1 MTKREFALWLAMT
14 PGVGGR
20 TVTRIL
26 ARCELLGYSPAD
38 FQRLGPAALK
48 EEFGV
53 KQARVCARLA
63 EQARENDPILGRLDA
78 LGVTWITMADA
89 HYPEL
94 VEQFDPDP
102 PGFLFAYGNLKLL
115 NAQTFAVLSSRNTM
129 PAGLDLMEKLAEE
142 GVLRGEVVVSGHDT
156 AEYQRSALVPL
167 RWGAPRV
174 LCLDRGLFP
183 ALGENLTE
191 EPFRAARLWRYQFDP
206 KTDLVISPFR
216 PEAHYAQKSQNNRVR
231 DRLIAGLSRR
241 LDFVEVA
248 PDGNMEK
255 LARMGLK
262 AGRPVRISD
271 RSVGYRRLVESGA
284 AIIESH

>member
-1 MTKREFALWLAMT
+1 MTRREFALWLAMT

-26 ARCELLGYSPAD
+26 ARCDLLGRTPED
-38 FQRLGPAALK
+38 FLALGPEAIK

-53 KQARVCARLA
+53 KQARVAERLA
-63 EQARENDPILGRLDA
+63 TQPRENDAAQLKRLDG
-78 LGVTWITMADA
+78 LGVTWMTMADA
-89 HYPEL
+89 HYPSR

-102 PGFLFAYGNLKLL
+102 PGVLFAYGNLRLL
-115 NAQTFAVLSSRNTM
+115 DAKTFCVLSSRNTT
-129 PAGLDLMEKLAEE
+129 PAGLNQMEQLAEE

-156 AEYQRSALVPL
+156 PEYQRSALVPL
-167 RWGAPRV
+167 RWGAPRI

-206 KTDLVISPFR
+206 KTDLVVTPFR
-216 PEAHYAQKSQNNRVR
+216 PEAKFVGVNNQIR
-231 DRLIAGLSRR
+231 DRLIAGLCAR
-241 LDFVEVA
+241 LDFVEVS
-248 PDGNMEK
+248 PGGNMEK

-271 RSVGYRRLVESGA
+271 RSVGYRGLVEAGA
-284 AIIESH
+284 IVLGG